1 MGDFFQDKAYVSTS
15 TLFDPESVGKA
26 YGIDDNFH
34 FMDINEEY
42 INKHGK
48 YVKKIS
54 HRDVTIPSIGKRTII
69 DIDLEIKCCY
79 MKIKIPK
86 GANVLALYLLTSNNN
101 IHENEILL
109 PRNAKFI
116 FKGDSI
122 EENTG
127 ILNFDALVSDETAPL
142 GHPSGMCARRAR
154 VEWECYRDDI
164 LLDIARHKC
173 NKFNDNLLLIEK
185 SVNKR
190 LSINKRKKIIIKILS
205 LILTDNLFID
215 KPNREDIEYFIYD
228 NYKRQIKI
236 YL

>member
-1 MGDFFQDKAYVSTS
+1 MDLDLFNMKKGDFFQDKAYVSTS

-34 FMDINEEY
+34 FMDLNEEY
-42 INKHGK
+42 INKRGK
-48 YVKKIS
+48 YIKTVS

-69 DIDLEIKCCY
+69 DIDLKIKCCY

-86 GANVLALYLLTSNNN
+86 GANVLALYLLGSNNN
-101 IHENEILL
+101 VHENEILL

-127 ILNFDALVSDETAPL
+127 ILNFD
-142 GHPSGMCARRAR
+142 
-154 VEWECYRDDI
+154 VEWECYRDNI
-164 LLDIARHKC
+164 LLDIAHHKC
-173 NKFNDNLLLIEK
+173 SNFNDNILSIEK
-185 SVNKR
+185 SVNKQ
-190 LSINKRKKIIIKILS
+190 LSVDRRKKIIIEILS
-205 LILTDNLFID
+205 LMLTDDLFID

-228 NYKRQIKI
+228 NYKNNIS
-236 YL
+236 